1 MIASMEVVL
10 LTAPGSNESFQRA
23 MLPLPV
29 PGPDEVRI
37 RIRAAGF
44 NPVDWQKAKTMA
56 SNLLPAILGGEVAGE
71 IDAVGPSVR
80 GFVAG
85 DLVFAYLVRKPGGYA
100 EYVCVRSV
108 FVAKKPRRLSFEQAA
123 ALPVA
128 GLTAY
133 ESVLRAGV
141 HPGDSVLVTGA
152 SGGVGTMAIQIA
164 RLRGASRI
172 VVTAGSDKSARYLTT
187 RLGIP
192 LSHIVRYTGRSR
204 ADLAAAALQCNEG
217 QPFRVAF
224 DFVGGAMTSLCADV
238 VGVDGQV
245 VAIATGPRDATHG
258 EPENDED
265 RLFDKSATVHFVLL
279 SARAALSR
287 PADWGL
293 YAQRLEELGHW
304 ADAGVLRPPEI
315 RNVGHLSVEAVRTA
329 HRMLEDGHVQG
340 KLVMSVGGHPSKP

>member
-10 LTAPGSNESFQRA
+10 LTASGSAEHFQRA

-44 NPVDWQKAKTMA
+44 NPMDWQKAKTMA
-56 SNLLPAILGGEVAGE
+56 PNRLPAILGGEIAGE
-71 IDAVGPSVR
+71 IDAVGSSVK
-80 GFVAG
+80 GFIVG
-85 DLVFAYLVRKPGGYA
+85 DPVFAYLVRKPGGYA

-108 FVAKKPRRLSFEQAA
+108 FVARKPHRLSFEQAA

-133 ESVLRAGV
+133 ESVIRAGV
-141 HPGDSVLVTGA
+141 RPGDAVLVTGA
-152 SGGVGTMAIQIA
+152 SGGVGTMAVQIA

-172 VVTAGSDKSARYLTT
+172 VATAGSDKSARYLVT

-204 ADLAAAALQCNEG
+204 ADLAWDALQRNEG
-217 QPFRVAF
+217 HPFRVAF

-238 VGVDGQV
+238 VDVDGQV

-279 SARAALSR
+279 SARAALSS
-287 PADWGL
+287 PTEWGW
-293 YAQRLEELGHW
+293 YARRLEDLGQW
-304 ADAGVLRPPEI
+304 ADAGVLRPPDI

-329 HRMLEDGHVQG
+329 HQMLEEGHVQG
-340 KLVMSVGGHPSKP
+340 KLVMSVGGES